1 MYQLIWML
9 SNVDIQIV
17 NHPHNQVSN
26 YQQQL
31 DQPLLYFGQM
41 IQIGLLQQTA
51 MVDLVSWNDWM
62 NKILFSFEFN
72 F

>member
-1 MYQLIWML
+1 ML

-51 MVDLVSWNDWM
+51 MVDLVS
-62 NKILFSFEFN
+62 
-72 F
+72 

>member
-1 MYQLIWML
+1 
-9 SNVDIQIV
+9 
-17 NHPHNQVSN
+17 
-26 YQQQL
+26 
-31 DQPLLYFGQM
+31 M